1 MEISFKDF
9 LKLDKDH
16 QKALGNIINEELK
29 PSVKKR
35 KMKEL
40 EKLLK
45 AHDFLYHYQDGDYK
59 EWRRQNDMAQDI
71 RKLKD
76 LIGDDAVQ
84 LYKIYAK
91 KGGCWDEVQ
100 ALVDKQKT
108 ITDRIED
115 VKEKHSLFPEMEQV
129 QRDIALGF
137 QGEGKVL
144 ANKHHFTTGNPYE
157 NAEKWIEP
165 SPKRQRGWQDK

>member
-1 MEISFKDF
+1 MNYSFKQF
-9 LKLDKDH
+9 LELDKDT

-45 AHDFLYHYQDGDYK
+45 KHDFLYQYMDGDYR
-59 EWRRQNDMAQDI
+59 EWSRQNDMAQEI

-76 LIGDDAVQ
+76 LIGDDAKA

-91 KGGCWDEVQ
+91 KGGDWTESNTKKSAPGQTKEVK
-100 ALVDKQKT
+100 KQ
-108 ITDRIED
+108 
-115 VKEKHSLFPEMEQV
+115 SLFPDMDVVE
-129 QRDIALGF
+129 RNISLGVDVNEN
-137 QGEGKVL
+137 GYVL
-144 ANKHHFTTGNPYE
+144 PNGGHHFADDPWDTTT
-157 NAEKWIEP
+157 KWEAP
-165 SPKRQRGWQDK
+165 SDARKKRMRK